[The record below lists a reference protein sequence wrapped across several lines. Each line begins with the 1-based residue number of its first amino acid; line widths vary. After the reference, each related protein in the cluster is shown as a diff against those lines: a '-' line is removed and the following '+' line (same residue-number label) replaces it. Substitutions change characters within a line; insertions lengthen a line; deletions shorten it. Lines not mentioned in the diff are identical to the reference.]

1 MIQRR
6 HFSACMLASLATQ
19 SAFAQPD
26 VKATLSTRFAEIEQA
41 SGARIGVA
49 VQDTGSGARAGHR
62 EAERFPMCST
72 FKFLAAAAILSRVDQ
87 RKEDLERRIVI
98 RSADLVANSP
108 LTEKRIGGAG
118 MTLAEL
124 CEAAITRSDNTA
136 GNMMLK
142 SLGGPDSITRYA
154 RSLGDVRTRLD
165 RRETELNEA
174 RPGDP
179 RDTTTPGGMLD
190 EMHKILLGGA
200 LSPRS
205 RAQIERWMAANQ
217 TGDERLRA
225 GVPATWRVGDKTGS
239 GDRGTTN
246 VIAILRPPGRAPILA
261 AVYLTQSTAPMEARN
276 ATLASIGAAIAA
288 GP

>member
-1 MIQRR
+1 
-6 HFSACMLASLATQ
+6 
-19 SAFAQPD
+19 
-26 VKATLSTRFAEIEQA
+26 
-41 SGARIGVA
+41 
-49 VQDTGSGARAGHR
+49 
-62 EAERFPMCST
+62 
-72 FKFLAAAAILSRVDQ
+72 
-87 RKEDLERRIVI
+87 
-98 RSADLVANSP
+98 

-190 EMHKILLGGA
+190 DMHKILLGGA